1 VSGSPRPGRSR
12 SSHIGLDDRDR
23 AFEWLDKAVDA
34 RSWEPPVIGHMP
46 PSWSLSQKF
55 RSDPR
60 FGALLKH
67 IGPPA

>member
-1 VSGSPRPGRSR
+1 
-12 SSHIGLDDRDR
+12 
-23 AFEWLDKAVDA
+23 
-34 RSWEPPVIGHMP
+34 VIGHMP